1 MTSDRE
7 DGSEIGPDDRYLR
20 PDGVS
25 DATVDATGK
34 LSEALEWIERARGH
48 LYDFHQMMGH
58 ADEVLGE
65 AADLLRDAGHD
76 AQADRVGSEAVGRN
90 VVYGRWTFQVVDEF
104 DEGYY
109 ATVKDVV
116 RQIEQELMAG
126 RRHVFEAELKEE
138 RRTEGKPGHEARP

>member
-1 MTSDRE
+1 MARQQH
-7 DGSEIGPDDRYLR
+7 DGPEIRPDDRYRR

-25 DATVDATGK
+25 DDTVEATGK
-34 LSEALEWIERARGH
+34 LSEALEWIDRARGH

-65 AADLLRDAGHD
+65 AAGLLRDAGHG
-76 AQADRVGSEAVGRN
+76 AQAERVDREAVGRN

-109 ATVKDVV
+109 ATVKDVA
-116 RQIEQELMAG
+116 REIEQELMAG
-126 RRHVFEAELKEE
+126 RRHVFEAELKER
-138 RRTEGKPGHEARP
+138 RRTQGKAGHEARP

>member
-1 MTSDRE
+1 MADQKHDDPKIS
-7 DGSEIGPDDRYLR
+7 PDDRYRR

-25 DATVDATGK
+25 DETLDATGK
-34 LSEALEWIERARGH
+34 LSEAVEWIERARGH

-58 ADEVLGE
+58 ADEVLGD
-65 AADLLRDAGHD
+65 AADLLREAGHPG
-76 AQADRVGSEAVGRN
+76 QADLVDRDTVGRN

-109 ATVKDVV
+109 ATVKDVA

-126 RRHVFEAELKEE
+126 RRHVFEAELKEQ
-138 RRTEGKPGHEARP
+138 RRTRGKAGHEARP